1 MARLDKIHDTVKNAL
16 LKDGWTITHD
26 PYTLFFERQKI
37 QIDLAG
43 DKLFTAEKENRKIA
57 VEVKSFLSV
66 SKMNDLYGALGQ
78 YDVYSVYLGELE
90 PDRKLFL
97 AISEEIFR
105 RFFERKAVKIV
116 TQKKNI
122 PIIVVDIKKEE
133 VVEWI
138 N

>member
-1 MARLDKIHDTVKNAL
+1 MARLDKIHGAIKNAL
-16 LKDGWTITHD
+16 TKDGWTITHD
-26 PYTLFFERQKI
+26 PYTLFYERQKI

-66 SKMNDLYGALGQ
+66 SKMTDLYGALGQ
-78 YDVYSVYLGELE
+78 YDVYGVYLGELE

-97 AISEEIFR
+97 AVGEEIFR
-105 RFFERKAVKIV
+105 RFFERKAVQIV
-116 TQKKNI
+116 VQKKNI
-122 PIIVVDIKKEE
+122 PIIVVDVEKEE